1 MAWRAFFELGIGEIP
16 KVNVLQTMEKPITRV
31 MVRNII
37 SKTDKGSISFIHSF
51 TCITIH
57 AKGL

>member
-1 MAWRAFFELGIGEIP
+1 MGEIP
-16 KVNVLQTMEKPITRV
+16 KLNVLHTMEKPITRV
-31 MVRNII
+31 IVSSVI

-51 TCITIH
+51 TCITIN